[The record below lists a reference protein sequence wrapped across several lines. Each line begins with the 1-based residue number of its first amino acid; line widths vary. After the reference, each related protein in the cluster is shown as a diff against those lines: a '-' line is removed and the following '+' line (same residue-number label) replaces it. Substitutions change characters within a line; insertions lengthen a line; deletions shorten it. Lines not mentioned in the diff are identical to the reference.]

1 MKEILWSS
9 LTFPQAETISLGIL
23 SLPATLAV
31 VGIIPGVILILGLG
45 MLATYTGYVYGQF
58 RNQYPGVTGIGDAF
72 QILFNPF
79 GPRWGK
85 FGRVLGD
92 IGQLLFMLFLMASHI
107 LTFVIAFE
115 TVVGRICSIWWGVIA
130 TVLFLLLGLPRTLK
144 SMSYMSIFS
153 AASVTVS
160 VAITMIAL
168 GVSKPSTGLTG
179 TNPYNLWPVEPP
191 PFYKVFISV
200 TNIVFAYAGHAAFFT
215 FITELKDPRE
225 FPKSLALL
233 QTVDISLYALSAC
246 VIYIFAG
253 AGVKS
258 PALSS
263 TSHHVQ
269 MASWIVALPTVCST
283 QYYVTPSNLTSQ
295 GCNCWRHLRACY
307 LKGLIPP
314 YLQGYQAHDPK
325 DNQRQCRLGW
335 YHCNHLGNCIHSL

>member
-1 MKEILWSS
+1 VTKLLQLR
-9 LTFPQAETISLGIL
+9 LTFQQAETISLGIL

-31 VGIIPGVILILGLG
+31 VGIIPGVLLILGLG

-58 RNQYPGVTGIGDAF
+58 RNSHPSVTGIGDAF
-72 QILFNPF
+72 QILFSPL

-85 FGRVLGD
+85 FGRGLGD

-115 TVVGRICSIWWGVIA
+115 TILGRICSIWWGVIA
-130 TVLFLLLGLPRTLK
+130 MVLFLVLGLPRTLK
-144 SMSYMSIFS
+144 CMSYMSIFS
-153 AASVTVS
+153 AASVTIAVG
-160 VAITMIAL
+160 ITMIAL
-168 GVSKPSTGLTG
+168 GVSKPSTGLNG
-179 TNPYNLWPVEPP
+179 TNPYHLWPVNPP

-215 FITELKDPRE
+215 FITELKDPRD

-246 VIYIFAG
+246 VIYVFAG

-263 TSHHVQ
+263 TSHRVQ
-269 MASWIVALPTVCST
+269 MAAWIVALPTVSRT
-283 QYYVTPSNLTSQ
+283 HV
-295 GCNCWRHLRACY
+295 
-307 LKGLIPP
+307 
-314 YLQGYQAHDPK
+314 AH
-325 DNQRQCRLGW
+325 
-335 YHCNHLGNCIHSL
+335 